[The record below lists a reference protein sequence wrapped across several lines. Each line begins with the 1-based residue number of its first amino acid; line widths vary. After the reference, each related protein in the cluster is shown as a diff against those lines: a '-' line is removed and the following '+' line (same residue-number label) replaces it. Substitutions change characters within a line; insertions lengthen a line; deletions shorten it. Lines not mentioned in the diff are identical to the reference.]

1 MHNMR
6 GNEDEMDK
14 NGDGKKGGIVYVKIL
29 VNYLLAIAVV
39 FACLYIVPRAL
50 GFMWPFVVGWIIA
63 LIANPIVHFLEKKI
77 KIARKHG
84 TAIFIVLVLALVI
97 GIMYLL
103 TYMLIKQG
111 VSFAKNFP
119 DMYASLSDTVSDAV
133 NGIRDKYSI
142 LPEKTRVFVDNFV
155 DHFGEFVNRFIT
167 DMVDNTEFSIND
179 GVYIVKGVAEGLLM
193 TVITILLSYFL
204 TAEHDNITKFCRD
217 KMPEGIKKGYSTIS
231 RCIISAF
238 GGYFKAQFKIM
249 CVVFAILSVGLLCMR
264 VNYAL
269 LFAFIIAFVDFL
281 PVFGAGAVM
290 WPWCII
296 EVMSGRYLSA
306 VLLFILYIICQA
318 VRQFMQPKM
327 VGDCIGMSPLTT
339 LFFMFVGY
347 RMAGVM
353 GMIIG
358 IPVGM
363 IILSFYR
370 EGVFDNLIRG
380 AEIAIGAFNEWRKF

>member
-1 MHNMR
+1 MKDM
-6 GNEDEMDK
+6 GNE
-14 NGDGKKGGIVYVKIL
+14 KKGSVVYIKIL
-29 VNYLLAIAVV
+29 VNYLLAISAVLLFV
-39 FACLYIVPRAL
+39 FVLPKAL

-63 LIANPIVHFLEKKI
+63 LIANPIVHFLEKRI

-84 TAIFIVLVLALVI
+84 TAIFIVLALALVI
-97 GIMYLL
+97 GILYLL
-103 TYMLIKQG
+103 TYILIKQG
-111 VSFAKNFP
+111 ISFAKNFP
-119 DMYASLSDTVSDAV
+119 DMYSSLSDTVMDSI
-133 NGIRDKYSI
+133 NGIRDKYTI
-142 LPEKTRVFVDNFV
+142 LPENTRVFLDNFV
-155 DHFGEFVNRFIT
+155 DHFGTFANNFIA
-167 DMVDNTEFSIND
+167 DMIGNAKFSIDD

-204 TAEHDNITKFCRD
+204 TAEHDKITGFCREN
-217 KMPEGIKKGYSTIS
+217 MPEGIKKGYATVSH
-231 RCIISAF
+231 CIISAF

-249 CVVFAILSVGLLCMR
+249 CVVFAILSAGLLCMR
-264 VNYAL
+264 INYAL

-281 PVFGAGAVM
+281 PVFGAGAIM
-290 WPWCII
+290 WPWCVIEII
-296 EVMSGRYLSA
+296 SGRYVSA
-306 VLLFILYIICQA
+306 VVLFILYIICQA

-327 VGDCIGMSPLTT
+327 VGDCIGMSPLAT

-370 EGVFDNLIRG
+370 EGIFDNLIRG
-380 AEIAIGAFNEWRKF
+380 AKIAVDAFNKWRKF

>member
-1 MHNMR
+1 MKKI
-6 GNEDEMDK
+6 EDE
-14 NGDGKKGGIVYVKIL
+14 KKGGIIYIKIL
-29 VNYLLAIAVV
+29 VNYLLAISVV
-39 FACLYIVPRAL
+39 LIFLFFVPKAI

-63 LIANPIVHFLEKKI
+63 LIANPLVHFLESKI

-97 GIMYLL
+97 GILYLL
-103 TYMLIKQG
+103 TYILIKQG

-119 DMYASLSDTVSDAV
+119 EMYASLSDTVMDAV
-133 NGIRDKYSI
+133 NGIREKYTI
-142 LPEKTRVFVDNFV
+142 LPDKTRAFIDNFV
-155 DHFGEFVNRFIT
+155 EHFGTFVNRFIT
-167 DMVDNTEFSIND
+167 DMIDHVKFSIDD

-217 KMPEGIKKGYSTIS
+217 KMPEGIKKGYSTIY
-231 RCIISAF
+231 RCIVSAF

-296 EVMSGRYLSA
+296 EVISGRYVSA
-306 VLLFILYIICQA
+306 VALFILYIICQA

-347 RMAGVM
+347 RMGGVM

-370 EGVFDNLIRG
+370 EGVFENLIRG
-380 AEIAIGAFNEWRKF
+380 AKIAVDAFNKWRKF